1 MAVFSEAINVL
12 KGQKETWDEQRGFG
26 KPWIA
31 RIANLSHV
39 VIQFLFGLCG
49 AYGGNK

>member
-39 VIQFLFGLCG
+39 GYPISLWIMWGLWRE
-49 AYGGNK
+49 